1 MGVIDKTILP
11 DGGDIAAAAKRLAG
25 VAVRT
30 PLINAPVLDDL
41 LGARVF
47 LKAETLQRTGSFKF
61 RGAYNKIS
69 SIPPERRAA
78 GVVAYSSGNHAQG
91 VAAAAKLLGMPAT
104 IVMPADAPL
113 AKRNRTAALGAE
125 IVLYD
130 RNTQDRAAIAKDIVA
145 ERGATLVPPYDDPL
159 IIAGQGTIGAE
170 IVEDLRW
177 LNLKP
182 QVVVIGASGG
192 GLASGVALGISVKVP
207 SAEFYIVEPEGFD
220 DTLRSFA
227 SGQRETNLRLSGT
240 ICDALM
246 TATPGE
252 LTFPITRQLIG
263 KGFTVTDAEVA
274 AAVRY
279 AFEELK
285 LVVEPGGAIGLAA
298 LLANKLDVK
307 GKVVAGVLSGGNVD
321 AELFARLIAQPAQLT

>member
-1 MGVIDKTILP
+1 MGVIEKTILP
-11 DGGDIAAAAKRLAG
+11 DAADIAAAAKRLAG

-69 SIPPERRAA
+69 SIPAERRAA

-91 VAAAAKLLGMPAT
+91 VAAAAKLMGMRAT

-130 RNTQDRAAIAKDIVA
+130 RNTQDRAAIAKQIVE

-177 LNLKP
+177 LNLRP
-182 QVVVIGASGG
+182 QIVVIGASGG
-192 GLASGVALGISVKVP
+192 GLASGLALGISAKVP

-227 SGQRETNLRLSGT
+227 SGQRESNPRMSGT

-252 LTFPITRQLIG
+252 LTFPITRSLIG
-263 KGFTVTDAEVA
+263 RGFTVTDDEVA

-298 LLANKLDVK
+298 LLARKLDMT
-307 GKVVAGVLSGGNVD
+307 GKVVVGVLSGGNVD
-321 AELFARLIAQPAQLT
+321 ADVFAKLIAA